1 MFRSLVYDQ
10 IREDTLYI
18 LLYAAVTMVCAG
30 DVMSNLTLRCSES
43 KATGKRELGSF
54 YFTE

>member
-18 LLYAAVTMVCAG
+18 LLYAAVTMVCADG
-30 DVMSNLTLRCSES
+30 RHAEPNSSLLR
-43 KATGKRELGSF
+43 K
-54 YFTE
+54 